1 MGKGRN
7 FEGKN
12 PQFFK
17 EFYLKKVHIKIKVLA
32 AALKR
37 ISSLEML
44 YPLT

>member
-12 PQFFK
+12 PNF
-17 EFYLKKVHIKIKVLA
+17 LKKVNIKIKVLA

-37 ISSLEML
+37 ISSLEMP